1 VGAVEEK
8 TFMELQQQVCSLELA
23 KRLQELGVKQESLFW
38 WIQQVQEHL
47 ERNGK
52 LTLVPTESW
61 VVNDRPGSAGYYS
74 AFTVAELGEI
84 LPESINVSGDHFHLR
99 ITHGTRAV
107 NHWAIGY
114 TNYDASWWPGLI
126 DDKKEANGR
135 AKLLIYL
142 LENNLLKVESASQE
156 VPQSGTD

>member
-1 VGAVEEK
+1 
-8 TFMELQQQVCSLELA
+8 MELPQQVCSLDLA

-47 ERNGK
+47 ERNG
-52 LTLVPTESW
+52 TVTFIPTESW
-61 VVNDRPGSAGYYS
+61 VVNDRPGSADSYS

-84 LPESINVSGDHFHLR
+84 LPESIHVSGAPFHLR

-107 NHWAIGY
+107 HHWAIGY

-126 DDKKEANGR
+126 DEKNEANGR
-135 AKLLIYL
+135 AKLLVYL
-142 LENNLLKVESASQE
+142 LENNLLTVESASQG